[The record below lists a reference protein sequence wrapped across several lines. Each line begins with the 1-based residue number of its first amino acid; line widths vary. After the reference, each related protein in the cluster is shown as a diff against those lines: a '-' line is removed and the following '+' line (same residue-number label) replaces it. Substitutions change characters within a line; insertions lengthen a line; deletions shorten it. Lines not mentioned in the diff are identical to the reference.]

1 MKNNKFSNFILF
13 WLSQSVSDLGSSMTA
28 FSLIIWAYTKTNS
41 AMAVSFMT
49 FFSYLSYIIVS
60 VFAGPFIDNH
70 KKKSIM
76 LLCDLGAAICTVV
89 VLILVLS
96 GKLMIYHIYIVN
108 FIIGLMNSFQ
118 SPAESVAV
126 GLLVDD
132 DFYSRA

>member
-96 GKLMIYHIYIVN
+96 GKLMIYHIYIVT
-108 FIIGLMNSFQ
+108 FIIELMN
-118 SPAESVAV
+118 
-126 GLLVDD
+126 
-132 DFYSRA
+132 